1 MIVPVKKA
9 RVFVLEEH
17 KDELVRALQ
26 KAELLMI
33 IPAQSSSADVTEDN
47 ALLQRISKALT
58 DLNRY
63 GKKKSLF
70 EHQEV
75 TYERFMFEDKAQ
87 EGLLDSVE
95 TNIMALNA
103 ANTKIRKEKELLDK
117 YYPFRDVDLKVKDLK
132 QSSLVRYHIGY
143 INEDNLESAIEYL
156 NKNNVPFESLV
167 KSDYG
172 SALLLA
178 SYYEEDE
185 AISNGITNYSF
196 SEVEL
201 PDIDISLKDYIIDI
215 ENDLQIEQ
223 AKVTECQENLEVLAK
238 SKNQLSLMY
247 DRIQAKIDRKSITFG
262 KTERSFYLDGWV
274 RSDQVVLLEKT
285 VADITKE
292 FDIEF
297 SEPAEADLPPT
308 AVKNNKFISQFETI
322 TNMFS
327 VPNHKEIDP
336 NPAMAIWYW
345 LIFGI
350 MMGDIG
356 YGILM
361 LSLFGLGLLFIK
373 PKGAF
378 KKLISVFF
386 YSGITSIIAGI
397 LFGSFFGANF
407 DLGALIGNLF
417 GQQWTSV
424 LLNPVTD
431 PLVMLGFSLVFGI
444 LHIINGLGF
453 KMAILIKRKDY
464 IGAIADGLS
473 WILILI
479 GLVFVAA
486 QIIIWT
492 SLVVLSYIGL
502 GLAGLGAVILLVLA
516 GRKSKNI
523 FGKIFG
529 GLGALYKST
538 SYISDILSYSRIL
551 ALSLSTAVI
560 ASTMNLLAGMIQG
573 SVVGIILSIFVY
585 LIGHIFNFAMGMLST
600 YVHDGRLQYIE
611 FFGKFYE
618 GGGYLFEPFAIRLK
632 HINEISDLR
641 EERR

>member
-17 KDELVRALQ
+17 KNELVRALQ

-33 IPAQSSSADVTEDN
+33 IPTQSTSADVTEDN
-47 ALLQRISKALT
+47 ALLQRISKALS

-75 TYERFMFEDKAQ
+75 TYERFMMEDEAQ
-87 EGLLDSVE
+87 ERLLDSVE
-95 TNIMALNA
+95 TNILALNTA
-103 ANTKIRKEKELLDK
+103 SAKIKKGKGLLDK
-117 YYPFRDVDLKVKDLK
+117 YYPFREIDLKVRDLK

-143 INEDNLESAIEYL
+143 IKEENLEGAIEYL
-156 NKNNVPFESLV
+156 NKNNVPFEKLA

-178 SYYEEDE
+178 SYFEEDE
-185 AISNGITNYSF
+185 TIINKMANYSF
-196 SEVEL
+196 ADVDF
-201 PDIDISLKDYIIDI
+201 PDVDISLKEYIAGI
-215 ENDLQIEQ
+215 EDNLQIEQ
-223 AKVTECQENLEVLAK
+223 AKVIEYQENLKLLAK

-262 KTERSFYLDGWV
+262 KTERSFFLDGWV
-274 RSDQVVLLEKT
+274 RSDQIALLEKT
-285 VADITKE
+285 VASITKE

-297 SEPAEADLPPT
+297 SEPGEADLPPT

-327 VPNHKEIDP
+327 VPSHKEIDP

-345 LIFGI
+345 IIFGI

-361 LSLFGLGLLFIK
+361 LILFGLGLLLIK

-407 DLGALIGNLF
+407 DLGALIGGLF

-431 PLVMLGFSLVFGI
+431 PLIMLGFSLVFGI
-444 LHIINGLGF
+444 LHIVNGLGF

-464 IGAIADGLS
+464 VGAIADGLS
-473 WILILI
+473 WILILV

-486 QIIIWT
+486 QMVIWS

-502 GLAGLGAVILLVLA
+502 GLAGLGAIILLVLA

-529 GLGALYKST
+529 GLGALYQST

-551 ALSLSTAVI
+551 ALSLSSAVI

-573 SVVGIILSIFVY
+573 NIIGIILSIFVY
-585 LIGHIFNFAMGMLST
+585 LIGHIFNFAMGMLSA
-600 YVHDGRLQYIE
+600 YVHNGRLQYIE

>member
-17 KDELVRALQ
+17 KNELVRALQ

-47 ALLQRISKALT
+47 ALLQRISKALS

-75 TYERFMFEDKAQ
+75 TYERFMMEDEAQ
-87 EGLLDSVE
+87 ERLLDSVE
-95 TNIMALNA
+95 TNILALNTA
-103 ANTKIRKEKELLDK
+103 STKIKKGKELLDK
-117 YYPFRDVDLKVKDLK
+117 YYPFREIDLKVRDLK

-143 INEDNLESAIEYL
+143 IKEENLEGAIEYL
-156 NKNNVPFESLV
+156 NKNNVPFEKLA

-178 SYYEEDE
+178 SYFEEDE
-185 AISNGITNYSF
+185 TVINKMANYSF
-196 SEVEL
+196 ADVDF
-201 PDIDISLKDYIIDI
+201 PDVDISLKEYIAGI
-215 ENDLQIEQ
+215 EDNLQIEQ
-223 AKVTECQENLEVLAK
+223 AKVIEYQENLKLLAK

-262 KTERSFYLDGWV
+262 KTERSFFLDGWV
-274 RSDQVVLLEKT
+274 RSDQIALLEKT
-285 VADITKE
+285 VASITKE

-297 SEPAEADLPPT
+297 SEPGEADLPPT

-327 VPNHKEIDP
+327 VPSHKEIDP

-345 LIFGI
+345 IIFGI

-361 LSLFGLGLLFIK
+361 LILFGLGLLLIK

-407 DLGALIGNLF
+407 DLGALIGGLF

-431 PLVMLGFSLVFGI
+431 PLIMLGFSLVFGI
-444 LHIINGLGF
+444 LHIVNGLGF

-464 IGAIADGLS
+464 VGAIADGLS
-473 WILILI
+473 WILILV

-486 QIIIWT
+486 QMVIWS

-502 GLAGLGAVILLVLA
+502 GLAGLGAIILLVLA

-529 GLGALYKST
+529 GLGALYQST

-551 ALSLSTAVI
+551 ALSLSSAVI

-573 SVVGIILSIFVY
+573 NIIGIILSIFVY
-585 LIGHIFNFAMGMLST
+585 LIGHIFNFAMGMLSA

>member
-17 KDELVRALQ
+17 KNELVRALQ

-33 IPAQSSSADVTEDN
+33 IPTQSSSADVTEDN
-47 ALLQRISKALT
+47 ALLQRISKALS

-75 TYERFMFEDKAQ
+75 TYERFMMEDEAQ
-87 EGLLDSVE
+87 ERLLDSVE
-95 TNIMALNA
+95 TNILALNTA
-103 ANTKIRKEKELLDK
+103 STKIKKGKELLDK
-117 YYPFRDVDLKVKDLK
+117 YYPFREIDLKVRDLK

-143 INEDNLESAIEYL
+143 IKEENLEGAIEYL
-156 NKNNVPFESLV
+156 NKNNVPFEKLA

-178 SYYEEDE
+178 SYFEEDE
-185 AISNGITNYSF
+185 TVINKMANYSF
-196 SEVEL
+196 ADVDF
-201 PDIDISLKDYIIDI
+201 PDVDISLKDYIAEI
-215 ENDLQIEQ
+215 EDNLQIEQ
-223 AKVTECQENLEVLAK
+223 AKVIEYQENLKLLAR

-247 DRIQAKIDRKSITFG
+247 DRIQAKIDCKSITFG
-262 KTERSFYLDGWV
+262 KTERSFFLDGWV
-274 RSDQVVLLEKT
+274 RSDQIALLEKT
-285 VADITKE
+285 VASITKE

-297 SEPAEADLPPT
+297 SEPGEADLPPT

-327 VPNHKEIDP
+327 VPSHKEIDP

-345 LIFGI
+345 IIFGI

-361 LSLFGLGLLFIK
+361 LILFGLGLLLIK

-407 DLGALIGNLF
+407 DLGALIGGLF

-431 PLVMLGFSLVFGI
+431 PLIMLGFSLVFGI
-444 LHIINGLGF
+444 LHIVNGLGF

-464 IGAIADGLS
+464 VGAIADGLS
-473 WILILI
+473 WILILV

-486 QIIIWT
+486 QMVIWS

-502 GLAGLGAVILLVLA
+502 GLAGLGAIILLVLA

-529 GLGALYKST
+529 GLGALYQST

-551 ALSLSTAVI
+551 ALSLSSAVI

-573 SVVGIILSIFVY
+573 NIIGIILSIFVY
-585 LIGHIFNFAMGMLST
+585 LIGHIFNFAMGMLSA

>member
-75 TYERFMFEDKAQ
+75 TYERFMLEDKAQ

-103 ANTKIRKEKELLDK
+103 ANTKIRKEKELLDM

-156 NKNNVPFESLV
+156 NKNNVPFESLA

-361 LSLFGLGLLFIK
+361 LSLFGLGLFFIK

-407 DLGALIGNLF
+407 DLGALIGSLF

-444 LHIINGLGF
+444 LHFINGLGF
-453 KMAILIKRKDY
+453 
-464 IGAIADGLS
+464 
-473 WILILI
+473 
-479 GLVFVAA
+479 
-486 QIIIWT
+486 
-492 SLVVLSYIGL
+492 
-502 GLAGLGAVILLVLA
+502 
-516 GRKSKNI
+516 
-523 FGKIFG
+523 
-529 GLGALYKST
+529 
-538 SYISDILSYSRIL
+538 
-551 ALSLSTAVI
+551 
-560 ASTMNLLAGMIQG
+560 
-573 SVVGIILSIFVY
+573 
-585 LIGHIFNFAMGMLST
+585 
-600 YVHDGRLQYIE
+600 
-611 FFGKFYE
+611 
-618 GGGYLFEPFAIRLK
+618 
-632 HINEISDLR
+632 
-641 EERR
+641 